1 MINLKNKY
9 CLVTGCNGYIGLSI
23 TKKLKLLGAK
33 VIGVGIKDTK
43 KNPNLSFFF
52 KINLEEKWDIDKLC
66 DLLKKK
72 IKKIDILINN
82 AGYVAAS
89 GIDKQNNEKFFF
101 NEKYLNLNLTNSIYL
116 TNSIVKFFM
125 IFKHFSLIYI

>member
-33 VIGVGIKDTK
+33 VIGVDIKDTK

-52 KINLEEKWDIDKLC
+52 KINLEEKKDIDKLC

-89 GIDKQNNEKFFF
+89 GIDKKNHEKFFF
-101 NEKYLNLNLTNSIYL
+101 NEKYLNLNLTNYKYLFYIFYTSIRL
-116 TNSIVKFFM
+116 
-125 IFKHFSLIYI
+125 